1 MCSVERGI
9 CPIATSTVN
18 ELFLA
23 HERCVCMQ
31 LYKVYRQRISM
42 QVVHQA
48 SYLHKPRHEQRDM
61 WWRHNGH
68 RQTGASCHL
77 FVKYHK
83 GKGRYGLFV
92 SGCTLGVQVKLWDTL
107 RLHAIP
113 EHLRSV
119 ITTRCYTNPRLPLP
133 YLYLYHPLIICF
145 AKCSRYTCDMVYSLQ
160 IQLAVEQT
168 CWMLVQFWGPIC
180 RKS

>member
-1 MCSVERGI
+1 MNDVFACSCTKCTDSEYPCKWCIKHHI
-9 CPIATSTVN
+9 CTNHATSSETCDDDIMVTGRQVRRVICLLN
-18 ELFLA
+18 ITKA
-23 HERCVCMQ
+23 KAGM
-31 LYKVYRQRISM
+31 VYS
-42 QVVHQA
+42 
-48 SYLHKPRHEQRDM
+48 
-61 WWRHNGH
+61 
-68 RQTGASCHL
+68 
-77 FVKYHK
+77 
-83 GKGRYGLFV
+83 V